1 MNENT
6 DTEIRNEPETNNT
19 EQRLEIVDVDRL
31 VAEAEQRGYL
41 RRCNEEAAARLNSP
55 AMLENT
61 SLRNHEKPADESDS
75 FAARFLSR
83 IQRGVWD

>member
-6 DTEIRNEPETNNT
+6 NTEIRNEPEADNN
-19 EQRLEIVDVDRL
+19 ERLEIVDVDRL

-41 RRCNEEAAARLNSP
+41 RRCNEEAAARLNGP

-61 SLRNHEKPADESDS
+61 SLRNREKPADEPDS